1 MTAPTWFD
9 AEKTR
14 QIVDAQKRVKE
25 LGNDALLKEYATT
38 TDTMFVNPAAL
49 EIRRRHLKMPRRRP

>member
-14 QIVDAQKRVKE
+14 QILEARKRVC
-25 LGNDALLKEYATT
+25 GMRDDDLLREYTGTVDEVFAH
-38 TDTMFVNPAAL
+38 VASL
-49 EIRRRHLKMPRRRP
+49 EIRRRHLKMPRRIR